1 MSVHQTLGEFLAE
14 IDERVE
20 IEGSELVESI
30 GRRFWINKAG
40 FYLESLDSMVI
51 SYPVRSAEY

>member
-30 GRRFWINKAG
+30 GRRFWINTKQD
-40 FYLESLDSMVI
+40 FTLN
-51 SYPVRSAEY
+51 PWTRW